1 MDARRVWEVI
11 VDVLTIN
18 VLHWVEKQPTLEQS
32 MGAKLEFFFFHVGW
46 GGVDFPFKLARR
58 TSAAWQRG
66 AGATSRKLA
75 DTLSAPGKGCGC
87 GLMTLKKRPRRCVW
101 PPARRL
107 A

>member
-1 MDARRVWEVI
+1 M
-11 VDVLTIN
+11 DVLTIN

-32 MGAKLEFFFFHVGW
+32 MGAKLEIFFFHVGRGV
-46 GGVDFPFKLARR
+46 GGVDFPFKRARR
-58 TSAAWQRG
+58 TSATWQRG
-66 AGATSRKLA
+66 TGATSRKLA

-87 GLMTLKKRPRRCVW
+87 GLMTPKKRPRRSMW